1 MVKLFIMLAKLVIA
15 CLACYVKYAVIV
27 LIYLG
32 WFYPQS
38 YSTSDDIRLHSF
50 WGLPNTIYLI
60 NTVPDTDISV
70 DVLEMDNKNSVFV
83 TAIADTCSFYTRKTN
98 DTTSLGIRVK
108 NECSLGQDF
117 GQGLTEDTRIV
128 VSVNQEILMFY
139 LLIVFFSG
147 LMLGCALFVFHIARK
162 NKKAFRN

>member
-1 MVKLFIMLAKLVIA
+1 VVKLFIMLAKLVIA
-15 CLACYVKYAVIV
+15 CLACYVIYAAIV

-50 WGLPNTIYLI
+50 WGLPNIIYLV
-60 NTVPDTDISV
+60 NTVPDTDISF
-70 DVLEMDNKNSVFV
+70 DMLEVDNKNSVFA
-83 TAIADTCSFYTRKTN
+83 TATADTCSFYTRKTN

-108 NECSLGQDF
+108 SECNLGQDF
-117 GQGLTEDTRIV
+117 GQRLTEDTRIV

-147 LMLGCALFVFHIARK
+147 LMLGSALFVFHIVREH
-162 NKKAFRN
+162 KKAFRS